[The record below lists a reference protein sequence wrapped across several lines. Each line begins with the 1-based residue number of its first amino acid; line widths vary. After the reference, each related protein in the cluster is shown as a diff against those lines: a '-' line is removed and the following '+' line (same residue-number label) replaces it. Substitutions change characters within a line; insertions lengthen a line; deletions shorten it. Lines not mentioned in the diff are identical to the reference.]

1 MRERSMGEKRYVR
14 GANPY
19 MPLWEHVPDGE
30 PRVFTYAGETRV
42 YVYGSH
48 DTSRTEYCGD
58 DYVVWSAPVTDLTD
72 WKCHGVCYRAEDRSI
87 LFAPDVVRRGDTFYL
102 YAAERKGSVIRV
114 ARSDTP
120 WGPFTDPVKT
130 ELGFDPGVLVDD
142 DGRVYAYWGFCASYC
157 AELNEDMATIRE
169 GTLREHP
176 IGHCI
181 APWAKEDGHTDLK
194 EAFFEA
200 SSPRKIFGKYV
211 YIYSRR
217 VSDPVPELGIHEPCN
232 GFLSYRWSD
241 RPLEG
246 FRDGGDISFN
256 GGEILKDADGNGTM
270 TYRWGNN
277 HGSVAEINGQWYV
290 FYHRQT
296 GTDEY
301 ARQAML
307 EPIDAALGKDGKV
320 FLGKIEYRDGEPVAS
335 APVEM
340 TSQGPQVNGLDAR
353 EWISAGYACHLHG
366 GKETAFISPVYEQ
379 RADVSAPV
387 RNITDGTAAGFR
399 FLQFGMNSPKTV
411 TLIAAADEEARVSV
425 RLDTAGGKEIASLDV
440 GKGRTESTARLNCG
454 VTGRHAVYFVFR
466 TGEGKAEFDRFT
478 FDD

>member
-1 MRERSMGEKRYVR
+1 MSDKRYVR
-14 GANPY
+14 GGNPY

-30 PRVFTYAGETRV
+30 PRVFTYGGETRV

-48 DTSRTEYCGD
+48 DTKRTEYCGD

-72 WKCHGVCYRAEDRSI
+72 WTCHGVCYQAEDRSI
-87 LFAPDVVRRGDTFYL
+87 LYAPDVVQKGDTFYL

-114 ARSDTP
+114 ARSKTP

-130 ELGFDPGVLVDD
+130 ELGFDPGILVDD
-142 DGRVYAYWGFCASYC
+142 DGRVYAYWGFCASFC
-157 AELNEDMATIRE
+157 AELNDDMATIRE
-169 GTLREHP
+169 GTLHEHP

-181 APWAKEDGHTDLK
+181 APWAKDDGHTDTK

-211 YIYSRR
+211 YIYSKR
-217 VSDPVPELGIHEPCN
+217 VSDPVPELGIHEHCN

-256 GGEILKDADGNGTM
+256 GGEILKDTEGNGIM

-277 HGSVAEINGQWYV
+277 HGSVMEVDGKWYV

-307 EPIDAALGKDGKV
+307 EPIDAAQGKDGKV
-320 FLGKIEYRDGEPVAS
+320 FLGKIEYRDGEPVS
-335 APVEM
+335 CGPVEM
-340 TSQGPQVNGLDAR
+340 TSQGPQVNGLNAR

-366 GKETAFISPVYEQ
+366 GKENAYIAPVYEK
-379 RADVSAPV
+379 REDVSAPV
-387 RNITDGTAAGFR
+387 KNITDGTAAGFR
-399 FLQFGMNSPKTV
+399 YLQFGSEPPKTV
-411 TLIAAADEEARVSV
+411 TAVVRAEKGTRISL
-425 RLDTAGGKEIASLDV
+425 RLDSPDGREIASMTVRNGQTENTAPL
-440 GKGRTESTARLNCG
+440 KGH
-454 VTGRHAVYFVFR
+454 VTGKHAVYFMFEI
-466 TGEGKAEFDRFT
+466 GEGKAEFDRFT
-478 FDD
+478 FD

>member
-1 MRERSMGEKRYVR
+1 MNGKRYVR

-30 PRVFTYAGETRV
+30 PRVFTYKGETRV

-48 DTSRTEYCGD
+48 DTRRTEYCGD

-87 LFAPDVVRRGDTFYL
+87 LYAPDVVQKGDLFYM
-102 YAAERKGSVIRV
+102 YAAEQKGSVIMV
-114 ARSDTP
+114 ARSRTP

-130 ELGFDPGVLVDD
+130 ELGFDPGILVDD

-157 AELNEDMATIRE
+157 AELNEDMATIRP
-169 GTLREHP
+169 GTLHEHP

-181 APWAKEDGHTDLK
+181 APWAKDDGHTDTK

-200 SSPRKIFGKYV
+200 SSPRKIFGKYI
-211 YIYSRR
+211 YIYSKR
-217 VSDPVPELGIHEPCN
+217 VSDPVPELGIHEHCN

-277 HGSVAEINGQWYV
+277 HGSVMEVNGQWYV

-301 ARQAML
+301 SRQAML
-307 EPIDAALGKDGKV
+307 EPIDAAQGKDGKV
-320 FLGKIEYRDGEPVAS
+320 FLGKIEYRDGESVS
-335 APVEM
+335 SGPVEM

-366 GKETAFISPVYEQ
+366 GREQAYIMPVYEQ
-379 RADVSAPV
+379 RDDVSAPV
-387 RNITDGTAAGFR
+387 TNITDGTVAGFR
-399 FLQFGMNSPKTV
+399 YLQFGKNPPKTV
-411 TLIAAADEEARVSV
+411 TAVAKAETGITVSV
-425 RLDTAGGKEIASLDV
+425 RLDKADGREIACLRLDQ
-440 GKGRTESTARLNCG
+440 GQTENTAPLKDD
-454 VTGRHAVYFVFR
+454 VTGKHAVYFVFR
-466 TGEGKAEFDRFT
+466 TGNAKAEFNRFT
-478 FDD
+478 FDG

>member
-1 MRERSMGEKRYVR
+1 MNGKRYVR

-30 PRVFTYAGETRV
+30 PRVFTYKGETRV

-48 DTSRTEYCGD
+48 DTRRTEYCGD

-87 LFAPDVVRRGDTFYL
+87 LYAPDVVQKGDLFYM
-102 YAAERKGSVIRV
+102 YAAEQKGSLIMV
-114 ARSDTP
+114 ARSRTP

-130 ELGFDPGVLVDD
+130 ELGFDPGILVDD
-142 DGRVYAYWGFCASYC
+142 DGRVYAYWGFCASFC
-157 AELNEDMATIRE
+157 AELNEDMATIRP
-169 GTLREHP
+169 GTLHEHP

-181 APWAKEDGHTDLK
+181 APWAKDDGHTDTK

-200 SSPRKIFGKYV
+200 SSPRKIFGKYI
-211 YIYSRR
+211 YIYSKR
-217 VSDPVPELGIHEPCN
+217 VSDPVPELGIHEHCN

-256 GGEILKDADGNGTM
+256 GGEILKDADGNGIM

-277 HGSVAEINGQWYV
+277 HGSVMEVNGQWYV

-301 ARQAML
+301 SRQAML
-307 EPIDAALGKDGKV
+307 EPIDAEQGKDGKV
-320 FLGKIEYRDGEPVAS
+320 FLGKIEYRDGEPVS
-335 APVEM
+335 NGPVEM

-366 GKETAFISPVYEQ
+366 GREQAYIAPVYEQ
-379 RADVSAPV
+379 RDDVSAPV
-387 RNITDGTAAGFR
+387 TNITDGTVAGFR
-399 FLQFGMNSPKTV
+399 YLQFGKNPPKTV
-411 TLIAAADEEARVSV
+411 TAVAKAETGITISV
-425 RLDTAGGKEIASLDV
+425 RLDKTDGREIACLRLDQ
-440 GKGRTESTARLNCG
+440 GQTENTAPLKDD
-454 VTGRHAVYFVFR
+454 VTGKHAVYFVFR
-466 TGEGKAEFDRFT
+466 TGNAKAEFNRFT
-478 FDD
+478 FDG

>member
-1 MRERSMGEKRYVR
+1 MNGKKFVR

-30 PRVFTYAGETRV
+30 PRVFTYNGETRV

-48 DTSRTEYCGD
+48 DTRRTEYCGD

-72 WKCHGVCYRAEDRSI
+72 WKCHGVCYRAGDRSI
-87 LFAPDVVRRGDTFYL
+87 LYAPDVVQKGDQFYM
-102 YAAERKGSVIRV
+102 YAAERKGSVIMV
-114 ARSDTP
+114 ARSRTP

-130 ELGFDPGVLVDD
+130 ELGFDPGILVDG

-157 AELNEDMATIRE
+157 AELNEDMATIRP
-169 GTLREHP
+169 GTLHEHP

-181 APWAKEDGHTDLK
+181 APWAKDDGHTDTK

-211 YIYSRR
+211 YIYSKR
-217 VSDPVPELGIHEPCN
+217 VSDPVPELGIHEHCN

-246 FRDGGDISFN
+246 FREGGDISFN

-277 HGSVAEINGQWYV
+277 HGSVMEVNGQWYV

-301 ARQAML
+301 SRQAML
-307 EPIDAALGKDGKV
+307 EPIDAAQGKDGKV
-320 FLGKIEYRDGEPVAS
+320 FLGKIEYRDGEPVS
-335 APVEM
+335 SSPVEM
-340 TSQGPQVNGLDAR
+340 TSQGPQVNGLNAR

-366 GKETAFISPVYEQ
+366 GREQAYIAPVYEQ
-379 RADVSAPV
+379 RDDVSAPV
-387 RNITDGTAAGFR
+387 MNITDGTAAGFR
-399 FLQFGMNSPKTV
+399 YLQFGKNPPKTV
-411 TLIAAADEEARVSV
+411 TAVAKAEEGMTISV
-425 RLDTAGGKEIASLDV
+425 RLDKPDGREIACLRIE
-440 GKGRTESTARLNCG
+440 KGQTENTALLKDD
-454 VTGRHAVYFVFR
+454 VTGKHAVYFVFG
-466 TGEGKAEFDRFT
+466 TGNAKAEFDRFT
-478 FDD
+478 FDG